1 MRENGAQKALVIS
14 ATGTGETY
22 LSAFD
27 VRQVNPERVLFIVH
41 REQILSKSLESFQR
55 VLGFSQISRL
65 VFISQVLIFLIRS
78 TFLRPFRPC
87 HVMSTC
93 NALRPIFSIIF

>member
-1 MRENGAQKALVIS
+1 MVLRKLLWFLRLVQ
-14 ATGTGETY
+14 ETY

-55 VLGFSQISRL
+55 VLGFSDAEACLYKSGIDISNKKY
-65 VFISQVLIFLIRS
+65 IFATIQTLSRDEH
-78 TFLRPFRPC
+78 L
-87 HVMSTC
+87 
-93 NALRPIFSIIF
+93 